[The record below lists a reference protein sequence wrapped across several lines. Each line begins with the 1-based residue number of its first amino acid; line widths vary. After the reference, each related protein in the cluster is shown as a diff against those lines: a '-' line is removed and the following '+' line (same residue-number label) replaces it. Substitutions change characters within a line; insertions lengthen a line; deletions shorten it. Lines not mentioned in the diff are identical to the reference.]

1 MSIATPPGLMHACYQ
16 EEFPSKLLIQIR
28 LQAEVARLCAS
39 FYRPKRKE
47 VAHFLS
53 RCTPLGSS
61 DIHFGGR
68 GKPSPAGKP
77 PPTKW
82 AAGRTAQRFFRPP
95 GGTPRSEYD
104 PGPVTRRATTNS
116 QTVRADFMPPLPMS
130 KPWGRGTR

>member
-39 FYRPKRKE
+39 FYRPKRKK

-61 DIHFGGR
+61 DLHFGGR

-77 PPTKW
+77 
-82 AAGRTAQRFFRPP
+82 ALFFQADDGIRD
-95 GGTPRSEYD
+95 TS
-104 PGPVTRRATTNS
+104 VTGV
-116 QTVRADFMPPLPMS
+116 QTCALPI
-130 KPWGRGTR
+130 